1 MSIPADW
8 RQVLDLIGTPLRER
22 ATSSQLGSKEH
33 RLPLPLV
40 KFAHLLR
47 PLEVGNRVVAVRG
60 VSGLAGQPVVDVK
73 GLERR
78 DLERAVG
85 LAAVDKASSSADP
98 PVMRH
103 GWVGRTDLSPPPLQR
118 RGRCGFGAEE
128 FELFNSTS
136 TLSLLWLATART
148 CSPSSLKSTAARER
162 DPPPAATLT
171 ALWKVHAGA
180 LRASV

>member
-8 RQVLDLIGTPLRER
+8 RQVLDLIDAPLRER
-22 ATSSQLGSKEH
+22 ATSTQLASKEH
-33 RLPLPLV
+33 RLPPPLV
-40 KFAHLLR
+40 GLAHLLH

-73 GLERR
+73 WLERR
-78 DLERAVG
+78 DVERAAG
-85 LAAVDKASSSADP
+85 PAAVDKASSSADP

-103 GWVGRTDLSPPPLQR
+103 GWVGRTDLSPLPLQR
-118 RGRCGFGAEE
+118 QGRCSFGAEE
-128 FELFNSTS
+128 FELLDSTS
-136 TLSLLWLATART
+136 MLSLPWLATAGT
-148 CSPSSLKSTAARER
+148 CSPSSKSPAARER
-162 DPPPAATLT
+162 DPTPEAALT

>member
-8 RQVLDLIGTPLRER
+8 RQVLDLIDAPLRER
-22 ATSSQLGSKEH
+22 ATSTQLASKEH
-33 RLPLPLV
+33 RLPPPLV
-40 KFAHLLR
+40 RRAHLLP
-47 PLEVGNRVVAVRG
+47 PLEFGNRVVAVRG

-103 GWVGRTDLSPPPLQR
+103 GWVGRTDLSPPPR
-118 RGRCGFGAEE
+118 SNGGGDAFSAKK
-128 FELFNSTS
+128 
-136 TLSLLWLATART
+136 
-148 CSPSSLKSTAARER
+148 SSSC
-162 DPPPAATLT
+162 
-171 ALWKVHAGA
+171 
-180 LRASV
+180 